1 MNASLSILF
10 YIKRAKVNK
19 QGLCPIYVRVTV
31 QSKRFEFSSNKFINP
46 LKWSSEGAKVKGT
59 SEEARTINNHLD
71 NIKNEIFEAQKK
83 LVLKDSI
90 VNIEN
95 LKNQLFGTAETKRML
110 VSIFEDHNNKIKELV
125 GKEYALGTLERYKT
139 SLKHTIE
146 FMKWKYNISDIE
158 ISKIDYA
165 FVKDYEFFLRTV
177 RNCANNTTVKYLKNF
192 HKIIKLCLDN
202 DWLQKNPFAN
212 YKSKVKEVERVFLNE
227 IELSSI
233 INKNFRIERLS
244 LVRDIF
250 VFSCYTGLAYID
262 VKNLSEM
269 HIVIGIDG
277 DKWIYT
283 QRQKTES
290 LSRIPLLPKALELL
304 EKYKN
309 YPQSS
314 DKLFPVLSNQRM
326 NSYLK
331 EIADV
336 CDIDKELTFH
346 IARHTFATTVT
357 LSNGV
362 PIESISKMLGH
373 KSIKITQHYAKIVDR
388 KISDDMKMLR
398 DKIID
403 EKKEIVSTV

>member
-314 DKLFPVLSNQRM
+314 DKLFPVLSNQRI

>member
-19 QGLCPIYVRVTV
+19 QGLCPIYVIVTV

-95 LKNQLFGTAETKRML
+95 LKNQLFGKAETKRML

-227 IELSSI
+227 IELNSI

-262 VKNLSEM
+262 VKNLSKM

-277 DKWIYT
+277 DK
-283 QRQKTES
+283 
-290 LSRIPLLPKALELL
+290 
-304 EKYKN
+304 
-309 YPQSS
+309 
-314 DKLFPVLSNQRM
+314 
-326 NSYLK
+326 
-331 EIADV
+331 
-336 CDIDKELTFH
+336 
-346 IARHTFATTVT
+346 
-357 LSNGV
+357 
-362 PIESISKMLGH
+362 
-373 KSIKITQHYAKIVDR
+373 
-388 KISDDMKMLR
+388 
-398 DKIID
+398 
-403 EKKEIVSTV
+403 